1 MMATENVTIRMDAEL
16 KRQAEELFSD
26 LGLNMTTAITA
37 FARQAVGDVK
47 ITQQQFQ
54 QAVREQQLPFRLSR
68 IPNAETRAAM
78 AEAERLAADP
88 DARWYEGAEALF
100 KAKGWK

>member
-37 FARQAVGDVK
+37 FARQAV
-47 ITQQQFQ
+47 
-54 QAVREQQLPFRLSR
+54 REQQLPFRLSR
-68 IPNAETRAAM
+68 VPNAETRAAM

>member
-37 FARQAVGDVK
+37 FARQAV
-47 ITQQQFQ
+47 
-54 QAVREQQLPFRLSR
+54 REQQLPFRLSR

-78 AEAERLAADP
+78 AEAERLASDP